1 MNLKKV
7 RISII
12 GLGSVGLPLALAFA
26 REVPNVMG
34 FDVNGSKIEELRK
47 GFDRTGEADPV
58 ALKSSSLIF
67 TSDPADLQNT
77 DVFIIAV
84 PKPIDRAHRPD
95 LSFLLQ
101 ASELV
106 GKVMKPG
113 TVVCFESTVYPG
125 VTEDICGPALAA
137 TSGMKQ
143 GKDFFLG
150 YSPERINPGDK
161 AYRSYLEAG
170 VEELSKRF
178 KPEGG
183 VFVDV
188 KSQFAPDEFDNRIMY
203 WSL

>member
-1 MNLKKV
+1 MNSFNEIKKV
-7 RISII
+7 RISVI
-12 GLGSVGLPLALAFA
+12 GLGYVGLPLALAFA

-84 PKPIDRAHRPD
+84 PTPIDRAHRPD

-113 TVVCFESTVYPG
+113 TVVCLNRRST
-125 VTEDICGPALAA
+125 LA
-137 TSGMKQ
+137 
-143 GKDFFLG
+143 
-150 YSPERINPGDK
+150 
-161 AYRSYLEAG
+161 
-170 VEELSKRF
+170 
-178 KPEGG
+178 
-183 VFVDV
+183 
-188 KSQFAPDEFDNRIMY
+188 
-203 WSL
+203 